1 MYVPIPGKQ
10 SFFPYPLWLR
20 GMLVAVQAESS
31 CNCFLLKENPGSEQ
45 LNRSE
50 KWKHCQ
56 VGSSNFT
63 LEQIVVAIPAPP
75 AAERLQHKC
84 WSLANLAF
92 GFWLFCKPAVWILA
106 TFLIS
111 LSMIQSPGK
120 SKRAFPGTWMWF
132 KYSLWPI
139 SLLYSFI
146 NALFS
151 YIGSKLCMTDKLWVY
166 FLLLA
171 QQSTDFWLP
180 VCNLRCT

>member
-1 MYVPIPGKQ
+1 
-10 SFFPYPLWLR
+10 
-20 GMLVAVQAESS
+20 MLHPRFITAPFGAPNVCPNSWKAEFLSLSSVAPWHASGCPTTRLNLL

-166 FLLLA
+166 FLL
-171 QQSTDFWLP
+171 
-180 VCNLRCT
+180 

>member
-1 MYVPIPGKQ
+1 
-10 SFFPYPLWLR
+10 
-20 GMLVAVQAESS
+20 MLHPWFITAPFGAPNVCPDSWKAEFLSLSSVAPWHASGCPATRLNLL

-84 WSLANLAF
+84 WSLANIAF

-166 FLLLA
+166 FLL
-171 QQSTDFWLP
+171 
-180 VCNLRCT
+180 